1 MNFIRNEAK
10 MKKNFCHWF
19 ILFMIS
25 ILTLACVLTK
35 SPSGSGHLVNY
46 SSLRPDPEVKGIYTY
61 QNPRINPEQFPAQYT
76 ALTIDPIIVYFH
88 RDAIGL
94 GINPEE
100 LKSLMDYFRSEL
112 VQTLKER
119 YLISDT
125 PGAEVLRIR
134 LAIADVAPSK
144 PRLTTHPAKTAFGL
158 DKASLEAE
166 FLDSKTGERMA
177 AVMDTR
183 KDDKYLKLQDIT
195 IKEHAKSIVAQ
206 WIGLIKERLDT
217 VYGAQEEPPSKSD
230 ELK

>member
-1 MNFIRNEAK
+1 
-10 MKKNFCHWF
+10 MKKKICHRF
-19 ILFMIS
+19 VPFMIS
-25 ILTLACVLTK
+25 IFALACGLMK
-35 SPSGSGHLVNY
+35 SPTGSGHLLDY
-46 SSLRPDPEVKGIYTY
+46 SSLRPDPEVQGIYIY
-61 QNPRINPEQFPAQYT
+61 KNPKKNPEQFAAQYT
-76 ALTIDPIIVYFH
+76 AVTIDPIIVYFH
-88 RDAIGL
+88 RDTIGH

-100 LKSLMDYFRSEL
+100 LKSLTDYFRSEL
-112 VQTLKER
+112 VQTLNDR

-134 LAIADVAPSK
+134 LVIADVAPSK
-144 PRLTTHPAKTAFGL
+144 PRLTTHSAKTAFGL

-217 VYGAQEEPPSKSD
+217 VYGTQEEPPSKSD